1 MRGEN
6 PGTLCGKNKDIP
18 GSTRKGCKTCPDTL
32 WFTLMPFLLSFVV
45 EVADTLSRIV
55 FRSFSLSLLLLAASG
70 TIRAQAQDPFT
81 QNRLP
86 DLGMMPESHE
96 GEKHFAEMAKAFGEA
111 SMKNNDL
118 DTGEQARQFAFGQVR
133 DVVSEQVNQQLE
145 SWLSA
150 WGSASVDINVDNEGH
165 FNGSRGSW
173 FIPLQDK
180 QRYLTWSQLGLTQQT
195 DGLVSNIGVGQRWA
209 QDGWLLGYNTFYD
222 NLLDENLQ
230 RAGFGAEAWGEYLRL
245 SANYYQPF
253 ADWQTHTATLEQRMA
268 RGYDINAQMRLPF
281 YQHINTSVSL
291 EQYFGDS
298 VDLFDSGT
306 GYHNPVALK
315 LGLNYTPVPLL
326 TVTAQHKQGE
336 SGVSQNNLGLTLNY
350 RFGMSLK
357 KQLAAS
363 EVAQSQSLRGSRYD
377 TPQCN
382 SLPTMEYRQ
391 RKTLTVF
398 LATPP
403 WDLTPGETVALKL
416 QVRSVHGIRH
426 LSWQGDTQALSLT
439 AGTDTRSTEGWTII
453 MPAWD
458 HREGAANRWRLS
470 VVVEDEKGQ
479 RVSSNEITLAL
490 TEPFI
495 TMPDDNPHWQP
506 FQEQ

>member
-1 MRGEN
+1 
-6 PGTLCGKNKDIP
+6 
-18 GSTRKGCKTCPDTL
+18 
-32 WFTLMPFLLSFVV
+32 MPFLLSFVV

-70 TIRAQAQDPFT
+70 TICAQAQDPFT

-195 DGLVSNIGVGQRWA
+195 DGLVSNVGIGQRWA

-268 RGYDINAQMRLPF
+268 RGYDINAQMWLPF

-350 RFGMSLK
+350 RFGVPLK

-377 TPQCN
+377 TPQRN

-426 LSWQGDTQALSLT
+426 LSWQGDAQALSLT